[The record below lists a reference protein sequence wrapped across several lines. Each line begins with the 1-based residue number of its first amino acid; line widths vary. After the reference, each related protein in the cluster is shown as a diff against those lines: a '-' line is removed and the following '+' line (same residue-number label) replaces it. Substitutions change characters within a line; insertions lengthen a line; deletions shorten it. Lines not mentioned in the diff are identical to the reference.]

1 MLLHTGPTLQPLNKR
16 NIQRKGGAHGL
27 DGLDQRSRKIEE
39 ELGPLEHGERGAQP
53 LRVVRCFKH
62 GEEDLVALLRAAYS
76 SEDQH

>member
-1 MLLHTGPTLQPLNKR
+1 MTHHDDRLYDEAR
-16 NIQRKGGAHGL
+16 EV
-27 DGLDQRSRKIEE
+27 EE